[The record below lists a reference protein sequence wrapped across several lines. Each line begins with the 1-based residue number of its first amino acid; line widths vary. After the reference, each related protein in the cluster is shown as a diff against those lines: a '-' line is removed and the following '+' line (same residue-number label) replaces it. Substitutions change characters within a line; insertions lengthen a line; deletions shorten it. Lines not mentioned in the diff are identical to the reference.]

1 MLDYRSTT
9 EWTSSPILHS
19 SQATTPKTQK
29 KARMKMI
36 TLLTQARRF
45 VLSVRG
51 FFGSLAYRPATR
63 PRRSMN
69 G

>member
-1 MLDYRSTT
+1 MN
-9 EWTSSPILHS
+9 
-19 SQATTPKTQK
+19 
-29 KARMKMI
+29 
-36 TLLTQARRF
+36 TLLTQARRL

-51 FFGSLAYRPATR
+51 FFDSLAYRPAVK

>member
-1 MLDYRSTT
+1 MN
-9 EWTSSPILHS
+9 
-19 SQATTPKTQK
+19 
-29 KARMKMI
+29 

-51 FFGSLAYRPATR
+51 FFGSLAYRPTVTR
-63 PRRSMN
+63 RRSMN

>member
-1 MLDYRSTT
+1 
-9 EWTSSPILHS
+9 
-19 SQATTPKTQK
+19 
-29 KARMKMI
+29 MKMI

>member
-1 MLDYRSTT
+1 MN
-9 EWTSSPILHS
+9 
-19 SQATTPKTQK
+19 
-29 KARMKMI
+29 

-51 FFGSLAYRPATR
+51 FFGGLAYRPAAR